1 MKTSQFAVHM
11 GIQLTITVLHETFI
25 RHPICD
31 VQITVSIFNPRSFK
45 SNSNLYIVLFH
56 PPILFH
62 LRFLVFCAKGLGFCR
77 YMYTSGQT

>member
-31 VQITVSIFNPRSFK
+31 VQITVSILFLIQDLLNLTAIYKLSYFIHPSF
-45 SNSNLYIVLFH
+45 F
-56 PPILFH
+56 
-62 LRFLVFCAKGLGFCR
+62 
-77 YMYTSGQT
+77 T